1 MSDSLWPP
9 GLYLYPWD
17 FPGKKTGV
25 GCHFLLQ
32 GIFLTQGLNPH
43 LLCFLL
49 YPFFF
54 WLPSHLDHHR
64 ALSRVPCAIQQVLNS
79 DLLVVYVCVT
89 PNFPTHPIF
98 YPLVSICLL
107 STSVVCCKLCVNGF
121 WCWVSVL
128 LTTVMNKFAQNIN
141 LNLMKL
147 LISNY

>member
-9 GLYLYPWD
+9 GLYLCPWD
-17 FPGKKTGV
+17 FPGKKTGM

-32 GIFLTQGLNPH
+32 RIFLTQGLNPN

-54 WLPSHLDHHR
+54 GLPSHLGHHR

-89 PNFPTHPIF
+89 PNFPTHPIPSF
-98 YPLVSICLL
+98 TLWYQYVCSLHLL
-107 STSVVCCKLCVNGF
+107 SVVNYVLMDFDVEYQCC
-121 WCWVSVL
+121 
-128 LTTVMNKFAQNIN
+128 
-141 LNLMKL
+141 
-147 LISNY
+147 

>member
-9 GLYLYPWD
+9 GLYLCPWD

-89 PNFPTHPIF
+89 PNFPTHPIPSF
-98 YPLVSICLL
+98 TLWYQYVCYLHLL
-107 STSVVCCKLCVNGF
+107 SVVNYVLMDFDVEYQCC
-121 WCWVSVL
+121 
-128 LTTVMNKFAQNIN
+128 
-141 LNLMKL
+141 
-147 LISNY
+147 